1 MAAIPIVL
9 ALGDYEHT
17 RDLMQGVVR
26 AEGIEINYLK
36 LPIEEITFRF
46 LKFREWEAS
55 ELSFAKYVALRS
67 QGDDSIIALPVFPS
81 RMFRLSSIYVRRDGK
96 VRTLAELRRG
106 ARIGVPE
113 WAQTAAIY
121 TRGYIEHEL
130 GIPLASIEWF
140 QAGVN
145 QPGRAEKVAL
155 KLPKGVRLQSV
166 PERSLNEMLLDG
178 TLDAALSARPPAA
191 FPDGGIV
198 RLVPDYRE
206 AEEAYYRK
214 TGVFPIMHVVV
225 LRHDVLDAHPW
236 VAMSLLKAFEA
247 AKRRSLARLADITAS
262 HAPLPWMGDY
272 VARVREQFGEDPFPY
287 GIEPNRRTLEAF
299 LQFAHDQGVCS
310 RRLDPEELFPAQ
322 VRDAY
327 KI

>member
-130 GIPLASIEWF
+130 GMFRKIVGPLKST
-140 QAGVN
+140 V
-145 QPGRAEKVAL
+145 KL
-155 KLPKGVRLQSV
+155 KPVRLRAVLPLGSV
-166 PERSLNEMLLDG
+166 HSTVQL
-178 TLDAALSARPPAA
+178 
-191 FPDGGIV
+191 
-198 RLVPDYRE
+198 
-206 AEEAYYRK
+206 
-214 TGVFPIMHVVV
+214 
-225 LRHDVLDAHPW
+225 
-236 VAMSLLKAFEA
+236 
-247 AKRRSLARLADITAS
+247 
-262 HAPLPWMGDY
+262 
-272 VARVREQFGEDPFPY
+272 
-287 GIEPNRRTLEAF
+287 
-299 LQFAHDQGVCS
+299 
-310 RRLDPEELFPAQ
+310 
-322 VRDAY
+322 
-327 KI
+327 

>member
-17 RDLMQGVVR
+17 RDLVQGTVR

-96 VRTLAELRRG
+96 VRTLTDLRAG

-155 KLPKGVRLQSV
+155 DLPKGVRLQSV

-299 LQFAHDQGVCS
+299 LQFAHDQGVC
-310 RRLDPEELFPAQ
+310 RRPLDPEELFPAQ